1 VIVRSKRKLAEFASQ
16 NLSLLV
22 EKGDCTLFASHGR
35 RLEPLL
41 QAIMVLGQA
50 FQGAAVIDKMLG
62 GAAAKLLVYARVR
75 KVLTPV
81 ASKPAV
87 DILQEAG
94 IPLEAVRV
102 IDRVRRNDGGFCRM
116 EALSLCI
123 SDPVVFYTEITRRL
137 DSSAH

>member
-1 VIVRSKRKLAEFASQ
+1 MEKR
-16 NLSLLV
+16 
-22 EKGDCTLFASHGR
+22 DRILFASHAR

-41 QAIMVLGQA
+41 QAIVALGEA
-50 FQGAAVIDKMLG
+50 FQEATVIDKMLG
-62 GAAAKLLVYARVR
+62 GAAAKLLVFARVR
-75 KVLTPV
+75 EVLTPV

-102 IDRVRRNDGGFCRM
+102 IDRVRRNDGGLCHM

-123 SDPVVFYTEITRRL
+123 LDPAAFYTEIARRL
-137 DSSAH
+137 A

>member
-1 VIVRSKRKLAEFASQ
+1 
-16 NLSLLV
+16 
-22 EKGDCTLFASHGR
+22 
-35 RLEPLL
+35 L
-41 QAIMVLGQA
+41 QAIVALGQA
-50 FQGAAVIDKMLG
+50 FQGTTVIDKMLG

-94 IPLEAVRV
+94 IPLEVAQI
-102 IDRVRRNDGGFCRM
+102 IDRVRREDGECCHM
-116 EALSLCI
+116 ETLSLCI
-123 SDPVVFYTEITRRL
+123 SDPAVFYTEITRRL

>member
-1 VIVRSKRKLAEFASQ
+1 M
-16 NLSLLV
+16 
-22 EKGDCTLFASHGR
+22 EKGERILFASHDSQ
-35 RLEPLL
+35 LKPLL

-94 IPLEAVRV
+94 IPLEAVRI
-102 IDRVRRNDGGFCRM
+102 IDRVRRNDGGCCRM
-116 EALSLCI
+116 EALSLCV
-123 SDPVVFYTEITRRL
+123 SDPAVFYTEITRRL

>member
-1 VIVRSKRKLAEFASQ
+1 MIERSKRKLAEFASQ

-22 EKGDCTLFASHGR
+22 EKGDRILFASHGK

-41 QAIMVLGQA
+41 QAILALGEA
-50 FQGAAVIDKMLG
+50 SQGTTVIDKMLG

-94 IPLEAVRV
+94 IPLEAIQV
-102 IDRVRRNDGGFCRM
+102 IDRVRRNDGRLCRM
-116 EALSLCI
+116 EALSLCFL
-123 SDPVVFYTEITRRL
+123 DPAVFYTEIARRL
-137 DSSAH
+137 DSSP